1 MQAQQF
7 VDAIKIAVVD
17 GSIQSIKSNLSQ
29 PPGRKPEQKL
39 VEMSAWYNK
48 LTDED
53 KKMVL
58 RIVRES
64 IETSVFGFLCV
75 LDGVSAIE
83 DGEVKGKLNLFYE
96 KHGKQQLLNDPQEE
110 YLHDIFN

>member
-1 MQAQQF
+1 
-7 VDAIKIAVVD
+7 
-17 GSIQSIKSNLSQ
+17 
-29 PPGRKPEQKL
+29 
-39 VEMSAWYNK
+39 
-48 LTDED
+48 
-53 KKMVL
+53 
-58 RIVRES
+58 
-64 IETSVFGFLCV
+64 VFGFLCV